1 MVAVVAFAHLQIG
14 AGAEQ
19 DLEDAAAV
27 GEDRATKRRA
37 APPVSAVTEIRVV
50 ERFYGEG
57 AHVDGIMRMRFDAA
71 KEPDGGWR
79 PRDGWVSALG
89 ESDGRT
95 TVLLAPRRPE
105 RVVTIELRDITSL
118 EVDAIVCP
126 GYLLDGSL
134 AGDADFHGVLGAVH
148 RAAGR
153 RLVMACAAT
162 AARLKSA
169 GEADEADAEARDFGL
184 RRVVVTG
191 GFDLKAKAILL
202 TEVKYDARPPDDCIA
217 EQLARCLDVAAE
229 RDHRSVAAPMLGTGV
244 SGAVGLDVAARGCVA
259 GLLRWYA
266 GCPPHLHLPKGTD
279 VRAKPP
285 PKVTICV
292 FPDDRS
298 FETISALVAAA
309 DRARL
314 RIATLPTRFVEERQ
328 ARAAA
333 DAV

>member
-1 MVAVVAFAHLQIG
+1 
-14 AGAEQ
+14 
-19 DLEDAAAV
+19 
-27 GEDRATKRRA
+27 
-37 APPVSAVTEIRVV
+37 
-50 ERFYGEG
+50 
-57 AHVDGIMRMRFDAA
+57 
-71 KEPDGGWR
+71 
-79 PRDGWVSALG
+79 
-89 ESDGRT
+89 
-95 TVLLAPRRPE
+95 
-105 RVVTIELRDITSL
+105 
-118 EVDAIVCP
+118 
-126 GYLLDGSL
+126 
-134 AGDADFHGVLGAVH
+134 
-148 RAAGR
+148 
-153 RLVMACAAT
+153 
-162 AARLKSA
+162 
-169 GEADEADAEARDFGL
+169 
-184 RRVVVTG
+184 
-191 GFDLKAKAILL
+191 
-202 TEVKYDARPPDDCIA
+202 
-217 EQLARCLDVAAE
+217 
-229 RDHRSVAAPMLGTGV
+229 MLGTGV